1 MENKHLKY
9 DNLRLVEL
17 LSITEE
23 FSDFGY
29 LNQCLPGGIRYIN
42 EINLPE
48 LPKARKKVIKNRIE
62 TLNSW
67 IPGQVYDVMLN
78 FNLEHNLNMDE
89 ILINELLGKLNQI
102 FREKE
107 EKNVARISAKYQKQ
121 ILNIMDKYGIRN
133 IAAPYNVVEVE
144 QIKKEAA
151 KKIKMDRKKE
161 EANKKR
167 QEKADEITNF
177 VKTATSNFFWNQKKK
192 LDEQMTF

>member
-1 MENKHLKY
+1 M
-9 DNLRLVEL
+9 
-17 LSITEE
+17 
-23 FSDFGY
+23 
-29 LNQCLPGGIRYIN
+29 
-42 EINLPE
+42 
-48 LPKARKKVIKNRIE
+48 
-62 TLNSW
+62 NSW